1 MEGYSEAEAPSA
13 STSLSTALSF
23 ELDVNEIK
31 LCLDCINR
39 ERLNLGVF
47 VCSCVELFHS
57 SHADDYP
64 V

>member
-1 MEGYSEAEAPSA
+1 MEGSSKAEAAKASA
-13 STSLSTALSF
+13 SSSPSLSF

-39 ERLNLGVF
+39 ERLNLVDF
-47 VCSCVELFHS
+47 VCSCVELFHAS
-57 SHADDYP
+57 DADNYP